1 MFSAAIILPT
11 NALSAAVKFFRKNP
25 AARVILLILILF
37 AATYG
42 SVAVLRIVLRT
53 ESPLMVVSSG
63 SMIPTLNVGDII
75 LVRGIDPSAVTV
87 GTIIIFHSPYDYQM
101 PIVHR
106 VIAVTNDQNSIY
118 FQTQGDNNPGPDGW
132 RVPAEDLMGVYVAK
146 LPYVGLISLEL
157 RGPLG
162 VTLIILLVALIV
174 AIEYSESRPS
184 KGKKPEAKFSPVAKF
199 SDYSSLVSD

>member
-1 MFSAAIILPT
+1 MPEDSTIR
-11 NALSAAVKFFRKNP
+11 KFFKKNP
-25 AARVILLILILF
+25 AARVILLIAILF
-37 AATYG
+37 VATYG
-42 SVAVLRIVLRT
+42 SVAVLKLVLNT

-75 LVRGIDPSAVTV
+75 LVRGADPNSITV

-106 VIAVTNDQNSIY
+106 VLGISNDGGTIY
-118 FQTQGDNNPGPDGW
+118 FQTKGDNNPGPDGW
-132 RVPAEDLMGVYVAK
+132 NVPGQNLMGVYVAK

-162 VTLIILLVALIV
+162 VTLIILLVALIIV
-174 AIEYSESRPS
+174 IEYSESKHEP
-184 KGKKPEAKFSPVAKF
+184 KGKANQA
-199 SDYSSLVSD
+199 